1 MQFAAFTCAKMPELL
16 QPSPVKPG
24 QRPASPLA
32 APPVPPAN
40 DSTDS
45 ATETEVYKEYALVC
59 LTNLGDSLVL
69 SIPELKRQINAA
81 AVRREDIK

>member
-1 MQFAAFTCAKMPELL
+1 MQFAAFTCDKMPELL
-16 QPSPVKPG
+16 QLSPVKPN

-32 APPVPPAN
+32 APPPAN

-45 ATETEVYKEYALVC
+45 AAETEVYKEYALVC